1 MHSNQSHVLQ
11 LQNVEQPALAPNLT
25 THGFEVHKTPPKL
38 QVGFHHEI
46 KFEGHKI

>member
-25 THGFEVHKTPPKL
+25 TFGFEVQKTPPKL
-38 QVGFHHEI
+38 QVSFYHDI
-46 KFEGHKI
+46 KVEGQ